1 MQTFY
6 IKTFGCQ
13 MNVYDGQ
20 RIVGMLRARG
30 LAETDDIAAA
40 DLIILNTCAVR
51 EKASNKVFSELGRIR
66 DRKKTD
72 ALFGIVGC
80 VAKEEEANAFR
91 RIPEL
96 NFVLG
101 PQSYHKLPEILD
113 NPDARL
119 LNVDLSGLEK
129 FDALFTP
136 ALAAGVGA
144 GIAPGDGFRKSNQQN
159 DSDALINEPTPR
171 GAQES
176 ATATPAARAG
186 VNPLAYIPIQE
197 GCNHCCTYCIVPYTR
212 GRELSRPF
220 ADVMRDV
227 RAAADAGAIEIC
239 FLGQNVNGYKFAPS
253 RLPPHR
259 GPLATG
265 CVAWGGHEGRDATE
279 QIFTL
284 ADIIREIARIDSV
297 KRIRFTSS
305 YPTEMS
311 DDLIALFGTEPKL
324 LPFLNM
330 PIQSG
335 SPDVLT
341 RMNRPYSLDLYLDI
355 VNKLKAARP
364 DIQIS
369 SDFIVGFPG
378 ETDAEF
384 QQTLDIIRRV
394 RYINSY
400 SFKYSPRPHT
410 AAATMPNQV
419 PENVKRARLKIL
431 DDALTEINREFN
443 ESCVGR
449 VLPCLIEGADKTGK
463 HLLAR
468 TPYMQQAIV
477 NCPPS
482 WGGASP
488 EATGG
493 SSRSNTNSKDSPPSP
508 ASRPLPP
515 KRGENLSLILIT
527 SANKCSL
534 RGEIAD

>member
-1 MQTFY
+1 MPTFY

-20 RIVGMLRARG
+20 RIVSMLCGRG
-30 LAETDDIAAA
+30 LIQTENVATA

-66 DRKKTD
+66 DRKKPD

-80 VAKEEEANAFR
+80 VAREEGANAFR

-129 FDALFTP
+129 FDALPPSTESP
-136 ALAAGVGA
+136 AV
-144 GIAPGDGFRKSNQQN
+144 
-159 DSDALINEPTPR
+159 
-171 GAQES
+171 
-176 ATATPAARAG
+176 
-186 VNPLAYIPIQE
+186 AYIPIQE
-197 GCNHCCTYCIVPYTR
+197 GCDHCCTYCIVPYTR
-212 GRELSRPF
+212 GRELSRDF
-220 ADVMRDV
+220 DDVMRDV
-227 RAAADAGAIEIC
+227 LDAADNGAIEIC
-239 FLGQNVNGYKFAPS
+239 FLGQNVNGYKNS
-253 RLPPHR
+253 
-259 GPLATG
+259 LAN
-265 CVAWGGHEGRDATE
+265 
-279 QIFTL
+279 L
-284 ADIIREIARIDSV
+284 IRETAKIDSI

-341 RMNRPYSLDLYLDI
+341 RMNRPYNLDLYIDI
-355 VNKLKAARP
+355 VNKLRSVRP

-378 ETDAEF
+378 ETDSDFEM
-384 QQTLDIIRRV
+384 TCDIAQKIG
-394 RYINSY
+394 YINSY

-410 AAATMPNQV
+410 AAALMKDQI
-419 PENVKRARLKIL
+419 PESVKKQRLKIL
-431 DDALTEINREFN
+431 DDILTENNRQFN
-443 ESCVGR
+443 ESCIGKTMS
-449 VLPCLIEGADKTGK
+449 CLVEGPDKTGR

-468 TPYMQQAIV
+468 TPWMQQVIV
-477 NCPPS
+477 N
-482 WGGASP
+482 ASTKTAP
-488 EATGG
+488 LQ
-493 SSRSNTNSKDSPPSP
+493 SIRITN
-508 ASRPLPP
+508 
-515 KRGENLSLILIT
+515 
-527 SANKCSL
+527 ANKCSL
-534 RGEIAD
+534 RGEIVKTEL